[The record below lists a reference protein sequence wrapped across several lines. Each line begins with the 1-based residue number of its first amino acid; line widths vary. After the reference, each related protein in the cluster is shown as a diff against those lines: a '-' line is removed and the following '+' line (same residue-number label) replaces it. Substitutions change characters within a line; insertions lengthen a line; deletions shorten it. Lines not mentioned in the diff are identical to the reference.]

1 MLFSKKPFYKFKL
14 WLGGEEASKKEESER
29 EKVGGQKEKER
40 ERRRKEKLGEEGK
53 EMLRYLKRSQMYY

>member
-29 EKVGGQKEKER
+29 EKVGDRKRKR
-40 ERRRKEKLGEEGK
+40 ERGEE
-53 EMLRYLKRSQMYY
+53 EKRN